1 MEAFID
7 DQIKGMSKIVKH
19 LESFF
24 DDLGTV
30 EVAILGPTSETE
42 EELIVKTYSRVDLD
56 GDALN
61 YLDAKESPSEQL
73 MMELHTSLMS
83 TSVKARM
90 LIRDLIITALR

>member
-1 MEAFID
+1 MR
-7 DQIKGMSKIVKH
+7 KIVKQ
-19 LESFF
+19 LEEFF

-42 EELIVKTYSRVDLD
+42 DELNVKTYSRIDLE

-61 YLDAKESPSEQL
+61 YLDTKDSPSEEL
-73 MMELHTSLMS
+73 MLELHTSLMD

-90 LIRDLIITALR
+90 LIRNVIITALK